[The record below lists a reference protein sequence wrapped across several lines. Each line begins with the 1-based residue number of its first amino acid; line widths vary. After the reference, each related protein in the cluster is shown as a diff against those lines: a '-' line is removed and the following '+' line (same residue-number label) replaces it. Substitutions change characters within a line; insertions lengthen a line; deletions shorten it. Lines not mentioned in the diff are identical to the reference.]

1 MPTAGLSTSTAVFY
15 TISKKKTSVRGIISH
30 KNSLREEWIVKKTFV
45 THMDDHAG
53 AFLQACER
61 ISPLDVNITRVSYD
75 KSIDSRTLF
84 IEVEGENGAVEEAA
98 ERLARI
104 GYLQDEYSRRGIV
117 LLEFRLKDEPG
128 RVLPVLRLINRYGFN
143 ISYINSQGNGSGWQS
158 FRMGLL
164 AEQDGARLTQFLSEC
179 AALCS
184 VRVLSYDKTGRNLDN
199 TVFYL
204 SFAGDIA
211 QRLGL
216 DEAGKTE
223 LIISAN
229 RIMQNLD
236 GGDSSPYK
244 TFEYIGRF
252 ADCMQRYRG
261 DAFRPRITV
270 HRTAANLLLYL
281 IEPPCGS
288 NLCVLRCGGEYL
300 FIDSGFACYR
310 AEQLRELRDLLP
322 DFDALPR
329 RALITHADVDHCGML
344 DDFAE
349 VYMSAKCAENF
360 RRERQGLPNL
370 REENALHHPYVA
382 ISKIVSGYRTV
393 EESRCRVIGGE
404 QEPQTEPLRRI
415 GTADIAG
422 LCFEAWEGAGGHVAG
437 ETVFIERTHRLA
449 FTGDIYVNIKEF
461 TPEQA
466 AFNRLAPYLMTSVD
480 SDPALAARERK
491 QLMEVLG
498 KGEWLVIGG
507 HGAAQRLTI

>member
-1 MPTAGLSTSTAVFY
+1 M
-15 TISKKKTSVRGIISH
+15 
-30 KNSLREEWIVKKTFV
+30 KKTFV

-84 IEVEGENGAVEEAA
+84 IEVEGEDGAVEEAA
-98 ERLARI
+98 RRLAGI
-104 GYLQDEYSRRGIV
+104 GYLQDEYSRRRIV
-117 LLEFRLKDEPG
+117 LVEFRLVDEPG
-128 RVLPVLRLINRYGFN
+128 RVLPVLRLIERYGFN

-164 AEQDGARLTQFLSEC
+164 AEQDGARLSQFLNEC
-179 AALCS
+179 ASLCP
-184 VRVLSYDKTGRNLDN
+184 VRVLSYDKTERNLDN

-216 DEAGKTE
+216 DEQAKNE

-236 GGDSSPYK
+236 GGGGSPYK

-261 DAFRPRITV
+261 EAFRPRITV
-270 HRTAANLLLYL
+270 HRTAAGLLLYL
-281 IEPPCGS
+281 LEPPCGS
-288 NLCVLRCGGEYL
+288 NVCAIRCKGEYL
-300 FIDSGFACYR
+300 FVDSGFACYR
-310 AEQLRELRDLLP
+310 DEQLRELHDLLP
-322 DFDALPR
+322 GFDALPR

-360 RRERQGLPNL
+360 RLERQGLPNL
-370 REENALHHPYVA
+370 REENALHRPYVA

-393 EESRCRVIGGE
+393 AQARCRVIGGE
-404 QEPQTEPLRRI
+404 AAASDEPLRRI
-415 GTADIAG
+415 GTVEVAG

-437 ETVFIERTHRLA
+437 ETVFIERAHRLA
-449 FTGDIYVNIKEF
+449 FTGDIYVNVKEF

-480 SDPALAARERK
+480 SDPTLAARERR
-491 QLMEVLG
+491 QLMQVLG
-498 KGEWLVIGG
+498 KGEWLIIGG
-507 HGAAQRLTI
+507 HGAAQRLNL